1 MPYTEKYPLNPTPQ
15 GDSTKEAVLKNR
27 EEIKTIGNA
36 LSAQSKGGGS
46 GLRQRILYGKNSGGK
61 YSFLSGD
68 GLSVIIDGSTTPVI
82 LTLADGFDENGAKDY
97 VETINKKIS
106 AWTLPGNATS
116 YLFVE
121 RSRSGSLSYDSVTV
135 KPIFSDA
142 LSSGVPVNSH
152 IFNILEQKMY
162 MYNGA
167 GWKSVVRVFIAA
179 VTTNS
184 TGVTKIEYMSNA
196 AAVEMTESEKEK
208 LSGIAEG
215 AEVNQNAFAE
225 VKIGNKTFLAAVKQ
239 AILEL
244 VAGDNISLSL
254 ENNKVAIS
262 SNCLPSSG
270 GILTGDVIN
279 ESKYVKT
286 AKGIDATATGA
297 GEDEDI
303 IVIARDKN
311 GTALGQINITRQKGN
326 KTIQLRDRVINKS
339 WSDLRIVQTDDGKYW
354 AEYSGSSGTE
364 LYIPQNA
371 NNSMIPTT
379 GWINTFIGNYI
390 MRGASA
396 NANGSAG
403 IVPEPKKGQQNRY
416 LRADGTW
423 STPTNTAMESSSLE
437 NPSAWWVKFHGGLI
451 IQGGSISGGNVNDFH
466 NFPVSLSVCLHISA
480 MWIGD
485 TWNYPLVIKEYNT
498 QRFKLG
504 TGSNWNPTAKACW
517 FAVGV

>member
-36 LSAQSKGGGS
+36 ISMQPKGGGS
-46 GLRQRILYGKNSGGK
+46 GLRQRILYGKNNGGK
-61 YSFLSGD
+61 YSFLSSV
-68 GLSVIIDGSTTPVI
+68 GLSIIIDGSNVPVV

-97 VETINKKIS
+97 VETINKKIN

-121 RSRSGSLSYDSVTV
+121 RSSSGSLSYDSVTV
-135 KPIFSDA
+135 KPIFA
-142 LSSGVPVNSH
+142 NTLSSGIPVGSH
-152 IFNILEQKMY
+152 IFNTLEQKMY
-162 MYNGA
+162 MYNGT
-167 GWKSVVRVFIAA
+167 GWKAVVRVFIAA
-179 VTTNS
+179 ITTNS

-254 ENNKVAIS
+254 ENNKVTIGS
-262 SNCLPSSG
+262 DCLPSSG
-270 GILTGDVIN
+270 GTLTGDVNTTADLIKTAQNIDTN
-279 ESKYVKT
+279 ES
-286 AKGIDATATGA
+286 GA
-297 GEDEDI
+297 SMRESVLVRGT
-303 IVIARDKN
+303 DKN
-311 GTALGQINITRQKGN
+311 NVDVARINMQVNVVGNVRKLQTR
-326 KTIQLRDRVINKS
+326 IINKG
-339 WSDLRIVQTDDGKYW
+339 WSDFRICQTNDGKYW
-354 AEYSGSSGTE
+354 CELTGGSGTT
-364 LYIPQNA
+364 LSIPPNS
-371 NNSMIPTT
+371 NNNTIPTT
-379 GWINTFIGNYI
+379 EWINTFISNYI
-390 MRGASA
+390 MSGASA
-396 NANGSAG
+396 SSNGSAG

-451 IQGGSISGGNVNDFH
+451 IQGGSISGGNANDFH

-480 MWIGD
+480 MWVGD

-517 FAVGV
+517 FAIGV